1 LLRLSTIHFLQEN
14 TKSPAETSLIDHHH
28 RENGWEEKSDEHA
41 KSIKERLE

>member
-14 TKSPAETSLIDHHH
+14 TKSSAETSLIVHHH
-28 RENGWEEKSDEHA
+28 AGNGWEERSDEHA